1 MSFPFQLDRIV
12 TIAAP
17 RDVVFSFFT
26 DSARWATWW
35 GVGST
40 IDPKL
45 GGRVYIKH
53 PGNVEVSGEVL
64 EIRAP
69 QHLVFTYGY
78 VSGAPFAAG
87 GSRVT
92 ITLDEVASGTR
103 LHLTHEFPDAT
114 SRDHHV
120 QGWRFQLSLFSNAVL
135 NEVHAGADAK
145 VDAWFGLW
153 AETDAAA
160 RAATLGDIAIPSV
173 AFRDRYSLIDGA
185 EELSAH
191 VAAAQ
196 HFMPGIVLQRRGKLR
211 QCQGTAIAD
220 WAAVG
225 ADGGTRGQGSNVFVL
240 GPDGKIQ
247 SATGFWG

>member
-1 MSFPFQLDRIV
+1 MLSFQLDRII
-12 TIAAP
+12 TINAP
-17 RDVVFSFFT
+17 RDVVFTFFT
-26 DSARWATWW
+26 DSARWAAWW

-40 IDPKL
+40 IDPRV
-45 GGRVYIKH
+45 GGRVYIRH

-78 VSGAPFAAG
+78 TSGAPFASG

-103 LHLTHEFPDAT
+103 LHLTHEFPDAS
-114 SRDHHV
+114 SRDHHI

-135 NEVHAGADAK
+135 DIVHADVSAN
-145 VDAWFGLW
+145 VDAWFTLW
-153 AETDAAA
+153 AEPDSAT
-160 RAATLGDIAIPSV
+160 RAATLSRIAAASV
-173 AFRDRYSLIDGA
+173 AFRDRYSLVEGA
-185 EELSAH
+185 DELSAH
-191 VAAAQ
+191 IAAAQ
-196 HFMPGIVLQRRGKLR
+196 RFMPGLALQRRGPVR
-211 QCQGTAIAD
+211 HCQGTAIAD

-225 ADGGTRGQGSNVFVL
+225 ADGVTKGQGSNVFTL
-240 GPDGKIQ
+240 GADGKIQ